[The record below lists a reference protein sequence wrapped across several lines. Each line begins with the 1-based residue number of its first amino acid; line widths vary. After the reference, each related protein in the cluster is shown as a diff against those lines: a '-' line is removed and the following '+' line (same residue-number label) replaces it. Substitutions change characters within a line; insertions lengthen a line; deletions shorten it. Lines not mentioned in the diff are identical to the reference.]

1 MRRLNPTQYFF
12 LKFGIFIAVIL
23 LIDQLGGRLL
33 HACFMRE
40 VTGEYAIAN
49 HIVYQAKE
57 DLLILGSSRAAHH
70 YNPEILGQ
78 SLTMKCYNGGRDGQG
93 MIYYEAMLDLA
104 LERHTPRLLIL
115 DVNNRDLDND
125 PEKKDNLSCLLPYL
139 STSNSVD
146 RFLLQKSSFELLKA
160 SMQTYRYNGQL
171 FSIVQHTLF
180 SKFSTPDI
188 AGYRP
193 LTGSMKEGSLPK
205 KARAVQKEEM
215 DAENIRSLEN
225 IIVNCRKNNIRLFV
239 FISPRYSLDP
249 TTTTVKK
256 VREICKLRDIDFS
269 DYTSNREFAHWQ
281 YFADA
286 SHLNDKGADLY
297 SKTAASHILKSDVKD
312 FFKSAKR

>member
-12 LKFGIFIAVIL
+12 LKCSIFIAVIL
-23 LIDQLGGRLL
+23 LVDQLGGRLL
-33 HACFMRE
+33 HACFMLE

-49 HIVYQAKE
+49 RIVYQTQE
-57 DLLILGSSRAAHH
+57 DVLILGSSRAAHH
-70 YNPEILGQ
+70 YNPEILDR
-78 SLTMKCYNGGRDGQG
+78 SLAMKCYNGGRDGQG
-93 MIYYEAMLDLA
+93 MIYYEAILDLA
-104 LERHTPRLLIL
+104 LERHIPRLVIL

-146 RFLLQKSSFELLKA
+146 RFLLKKSSFELLKA

-171 FSIVQHTLF
+171 FSIAQHTLF

-193 LTGSMKEGSLPK
+193 LTGSMKTGSLPK

-225 IIVNCRKNNIRLFV
+225 IILNCRKNNIRLFV

-269 DYTSNREFAHWQ
+269 DYTNKREFAHWQ

-286 SHLNDKGADLY
+286 SHLNDRGANLY
-297 SKTAASHILKSDVKD
+297 SKTVALHILKSDIKD